1 MAELKDLLAGCT
13 ATDPAGIEA
22 HINAQMKSQNIK
34 MFLDDGIKDIYVPK
48 SRLDAVLGQLRTAN
62 ETITSQS
69 EEMAKVAQLTKDNAS
84 AQATISKLQTQ
95 LGDSQ
100 KAMQKLS
107 IQTALS
113 DKAKEFGF
121 ILPAEDLIGFMD
133 IEKLKVNADGSVTG
147 VEEALKN
154 LKQTKPYLAKA
165 ANDSGSETGGEGRN
179 GNGEESGASGNGGGT
194 GDPGKPNN
202 GAVFGG
208 KGYKA
213 GQFGKMMGEQVAK
226 SNPAG
231 AKDPFFG

>member
-22 HINAQMKSQNIK
+22 YINQQMTAQNIK
-34 MFLDDGIKDIYVPK
+34 MFLDDGVKNIFVPK

-62 ETITSQS
+62 DTITQQ
-69 EEMAKVAQLTKDNAS
+69 AADIAQVGKLTKDNAD
-84 AQATISKLQTQ
+84 AQATIGKLQNQ
-95 LGDSQ
+95 LKDAQES
-100 KAMQKLS
+100 MQKLS
-107 IQTALS
+107 VTTAVSAAAEKL
-113 DKAKEFGF
+113 GF
-121 ILPAEDLIGFMD
+121 ILPAEDLVGFID
-133 IEKLKVNADGSVTG
+133 IEKLKVNADGTVTG

-165 ANDSGSETGGEGRN
+165 SGNDGDNGGADGGEG
-179 GNGEESGASGNGGGT
+179 GSGNSGGGT

-202 GAVFGG
+202 NSVFGG

>member
-22 HINAQMKSQNIK
+22 HINQQMTAQNIK
-34 MFLDDGIKDIYVPK
+34 MFLDDGVKNIFVPK

-62 ETITSQS
+62 DTITQQ
-69 EEMAKVAQLTKDNAS
+69 AADIAQVGKLTKDNAD
-84 AQATISKLQTQ
+84 AQATIGKLQNQ
-95 LGDSQ
+95 LKDAQES
-100 KAMQKLS
+100 MQKLS
-107 IQTALS
+107 VTTAVSAAAEKL
-113 DKAKEFGF
+113 GF
-121 ILPAEDLIGFMD
+121 ILPAEDLVGFID
-133 IEKLKVNADGSVTG
+133 IEKLKVNEDGTVTG

-165 ANDSGSETGGEGRN
+165 AGNDGDNGGADGGEG
-179 GNGEESGASGNGGGT
+179 GSGNSGGGT

-202 GAVFGG
+202 SSVFGG

>member
-22 HINAQMKSQNIK
+22 HINEQMKAQNIK
-34 MFLDDGIKDIYVPK
+34 MFLDDGVKDIFVPK
-48 SRLDAVLGQLRTAN
+48 SRLDGVLGQLRTAN
-62 ETITSQS
+62 ETITQQA
-69 EEMAKVAQLTKDNAS
+69 EDIAKVAQLTKDNTA
-84 AQATISKLQTQ
+84 AQTTIANLQKQ

-100 KAMQKLS
+100 QAMQKLS
-107 IQTALS
+107 VTTAVAAAAEKL
-113 DKAKEFGF
+113 GF
-121 ILPAEDLIGFMD
+121 ILPAEDLVGFLD
-133 IEKLKVNADGSVTG
+133 IDKLKVNTDGTVTG
-147 VEEALKN
+147 VEEALNN

-165 ANDSGSETGGEGRN
+165 GDGSGDNDSDNGTGSGG
-179 GNGEESGASGNGGGT
+179 AAGGT

-213 GQFGKMMGEQVAK
+213 GQFGKLLGEQVAK

-231 AKDPFFG
+231 DKDPFFG

>member
-22 HINAQMKSQNIK
+22 YINEQMKTQNVK
-34 MFLDDGIKDIYVPK
+34 MFLDDGLKDIFVPK

-62 ETITSQS
+62 ETITSQA
-69 EEMAKVAQLTKDNAS
+69 EDIAKVAQLTKDNAS
-84 AQATISKLQTQ
+84 AQETITKLQNQ

-107 IQTALS
+107 VQTAVS
-113 DKAKEFGF
+113 EKAKELGF
-121 ILPAEDLIGFMD
+121 ILPAEDLVGFID
-133 IEKLKVNADGSVTG
+133 IEKLKVNADGTVTG

-165 ANDSGSETGGEGRN
+165 ADGDGGEG
-179 GNGEESGASGNGGGT
+179 GNGGDPGAGGNGGGT
-194 GDPGKPNN
+194 GDPGKPNS
-202 GAVFGG
+202 GAAFGG

-213 GQFGKMMGEQVAK
+213 GQFGKLLGEQAAK

-231 AKDPFFG
+231 DKDPFFG

>member
-22 HINAQMKSQNIK
+22 YINEQMKTQNVK
-34 MFLDDGIKDIYVPK
+34 MFLDDGVKDIFVPK

-62 ETITSQS
+62 ETITSQA
-69 EEMAKVAQLTKDNAS
+69 EDIAKVAQLTKDNAS
-84 AQATISKLQTQ
+84 AQETIAKLQNQ

-107 IQTALS
+107 VQTAVS
-113 DKAKEFGF
+113 EKAKELGF
-121 ILPAEDLIGFMD
+121 ILPAEDLVGFID
-133 IEKLKVNADGSVTG
+133 IEKLKVNADGTVTG

-165 ANDSGSETGGEGRN
+165 ADGDGGEG
-179 GNGEESGASGNGGGT
+179 GNGGDPGTGGNGGGT
-194 GDPGKPNN
+194 GDPGKPNS
-202 GAVFGG
+202 GAAFGG

-213 GQFGKMMGEQVAK
+213 GQFGKLLGEQAAK

-231 AKDPFFG
+231 DKDPFFG

>member
-22 HINAQMKSQNIK
+22 YINQQMKTQNIK
-34 MFLDDGIKDIYVPK
+34 MFLDDGVKDIFVPK
-48 SRLDAVLGQLRTAN
+48 SRLDAVLGELRTAN
-62 ETITSQS
+62 ETITQQ
-69 EEMAKVAQLTKDNAS
+69 AADIAQVGKLTKDNAD
-84 AQATISKLQTQ
+84 AQATITKLQNQ
-95 LGDSQ
+95 LTDSQ
-100 KAMQKLS
+100 QAMQKLS
-107 IQTALS
+107 VTTAVSAVAEKL
-113 DKAKEFGF
+113 GF
-121 ILPAEDLIGFMD
+121 ILPAEDLVGFID
-133 IEKLKVNADGSVTG
+133 TEKLKVNTDGTVTG

-165 ANDSGSETGGEGRN
+165 SNGSGDEGGEGGNTGGEG
-179 GNGEESGASGNGGGT
+179 GSGNAGGGT

-202 GAVFGG
+202 GSVFGG

-231 AKDPFFG
+231 EKDPFFG

>member
-22 HINAQMKSQNIK
+22 YINEQMKTQNVK
-34 MFLDDGIKDIYVPK
+34 MFLDDGVKDIFVPK

-62 ETITSQS
+62 ETITSQA
-69 EEMAKVAQLTKDNAS
+69 EDIAKVAQLTKDNAS
-84 AQATISKLQTQ
+84 AQKTITKLQNQ

-107 IQTALS
+107 VQTAVS
-113 DKAKEFGF
+113 EKAKELGF
-121 ILPAEDLIGFMD
+121 ILPAEDLVGFID
-133 IEKLKVNADGSVTG
+133 IEKLKVNADGTVTG

-165 ANDSGSETGGEGRN
+165 ADGDGGEG
-179 GNGEESGASGNGGGT
+179 GNGGDPGAGGNGGGT
-194 GDPGKPNN
+194 GDPGKPNS
-202 GAVFGG
+202 GVAFGG

-213 GQFGKMMGEQVAK
+213 GQFGKLLGEQAAK

-231 AKDPFFG
+231 DKDPFFG

>member
-22 HINAQMKSQNIK
+22 YINEQMKTQNVK
-34 MFLDDGIKDIYVPK
+34 MFLDDGVKDIFVPK
-48 SRLDAVLGQLRTAN
+48 GRLDAVLGQLRTAN
-62 ETITSQS
+62 ETITNQA
-69 EEMAKVAQLTKDNAS
+69 EDIAKVAQLTKDNAS
-84 AQATISKLQTQ
+84 AQETITKLQNQ

-107 IQTALS
+107 VQTAVS
-113 DKAKEFGF
+113 EKAKELGF
-121 ILPAEDLIGFMD
+121 ILPAEDLVGFID
-133 IEKLKVNADGSVTG
+133 IEKLKVNADGTVTG

-165 ANDSGSETGGEGRN
+165 ADGDGGEG
-179 GNGEESGASGNGGGT
+179 GNGGDPGAGGNGGGT
-194 GDPGKPNN
+194 GDPGKPNS
-202 GAVFGG
+202 GAAFGG

-213 GQFGKMMGEQVAK
+213 GQFGKLLGEQVAK

-231 AKDPFFG
+231 NKDPFFG

>member
-22 HINAQMKSQNIK
+22 YINEQMKTQNVK
-34 MFLDDGIKDIYVPK
+34 MFLDDGVKDIFVPK

-62 ETITSQS
+62 ETITSQA
-69 EEMAKVAQLTKDNAS
+69 EDIAKVAQLTKDNAS
-84 AQATISKLQTQ
+84 AQETITKLQNQ

-107 IQTALS
+107 VQTAVS
-113 DKAKEFGF
+113 EKAKELGF
-121 ILPAEDLIGFMD
+121 ILPAEDLVGFID
-133 IEKLKVNADGSVTG
+133 IEKLKVNADGTVTG

-165 ANDSGSETGGEGRN
+165 DDGAGGEG
-179 GNGEESGASGNGGGT
+179 GNGGDPGAGGNGGGT
-194 GDPGKPNN
+194 GDPGKPNS
-202 GAVFGG
+202 GAAFGG

-213 GQFGKMMGEQVAK
+213 GQFGKLLGEQAAK
-226 SNPAG
+226 SHPAG
-231 AKDPFFG
+231 DKDPFFG

>member
-22 HINAQMKSQNIK
+22 HINEQMKAQNIK
-34 MFLDDGIKDIYVPK
+34 MFLDDGVKDIFVPK
-48 SRLDAVLGQLRTAN
+48 SRLDGVLGQLRTAN
-62 ETITSQS
+62 ETITQQA
-69 EEMAKVAQLTKDNAS
+69 EDIAKVAQLTKDNTA
-84 AQATISKLQTQ
+84 AQTTIANLQKQ

-100 KAMQKLS
+100 QAMQKLS
-107 IQTALS
+107 VTTAVATAA
-113 DKAKEFGF
+113 DKLGF
-121 ILPAEDLIGFMD
+121 ILPAEDLVGFLDMD
-133 IEKLKVNADGSVTG
+133 KLKVNTDGTVTG

-165 ANDSGSETGGEGRN
+165 TDGSGDEG
-179 GNGEESGASGNGGGT
+179 GNGGDNGAGSGGAAGGT

-213 GQFGKMMGEQVAK
+213 GQFGKLLGEQVAK

-231 AKDPFFG
+231 NKDPFFG

>member
-1 MAELKDLLAGCT
+1 MAELKDLLAGCM

-22 HINAQMKSQNIK
+22 YINQQMKTQNIK
-34 MFLDDGIKDIYVPK
+34 MFLDDGVKDIFVPK

-62 ETITSQS
+62 ETITQQ
-69 EEMAKVAQLTKDNAS
+69 AADIAQVGKLTKDNAD
-84 AQATISKLQTQ
+84 AQETITKLQNQ
-95 LGDSQ
+95 LTSSQ
-100 KAMQKLS
+100 QAMQKMS
-107 IQTALS
+107 VTTAVSAVAEKL
-113 DKAKEFGF
+113 GF
-121 ILPAEDLIGFMD
+121 ILPAEDLVGFID
-133 IEKLKVNADGSVTG
+133 AEKLKVNADGTVTG

-165 ANDSGSETGGEGRN
+165 TDGSSDGGSQGGNSGVDGS
-179 GNGEESGASGNGGGT
+179 SGNAGGGT

-202 GAVFGG
+202 GSVFGG

>member
-22 HINAQMKSQNIK
+22 YINEQMKTQNVK
-34 MFLDDGIKDIYVPK
+34 MFLDDGVKDIFVPK

-62 ETITSQS
+62 ETITSQA
-69 EEMAKVAQLTKDNAS
+69 EDIANVAQLTKDNAS
-84 AQATISKLQTQ
+84 AQETIIKLQNQ

-107 IQTALS
+107 VQTAVS
-113 DKAKEFGF
+113 EKAKELGF
-121 ILPAEDLIGFMD
+121 ILPAEDLVGFID
-133 IEKLKVNADGSVTG
+133 IEKLKVNADGTVTG

-165 ANDSGSETGGEGRN
+165 ADRDGGEG
-179 GNGEESGASGNGGGT
+179 GNSGGT
-194 GDPGKPNN
+194 GDPGKPNS
-202 GAVFGG
+202 GAAFGG

-213 GQFGKMMGEQVAK
+213 GQFGKLLGEQAAK

-231 AKDPFFG
+231 DKDPFFG

>member
-22 HINAQMKSQNIK
+22 YINEQMKTQNVK
-34 MFLDDGIKDIYVPK
+34 MFLDDGVKDIFVPK
-48 SRLDAVLGQLRTAN
+48 GRLDAVLGQLRTAN
-62 ETITSQS
+62 ETITSQA
-69 EEMAKVAQLTKDNAS
+69 EDIAKVAQLTKDNAS
-84 AQATISKLQTQ
+84 AQETITKLQNQ

-107 IQTALS
+107 VQTAVS
-113 DKAKEFGF
+113 EKAKELGF
-121 ILPAEDLIGFMD
+121 ILPAEDLVGFID
-133 IEKLKVNADGSVTG
+133 IEKLKVNADGTVTG

-165 ANDSGSETGGEGRN
+165 ADGDGGEG
-179 GNGEESGASGNGGGT
+179 GNGGDPGAGGNGGGT
-194 GDPGKPNN
+194 GDPGKPNS
-202 GAVFGG
+202 GAAFGG

-213 GQFGKMMGEQVAK
+213 GQFGKLLGEQAAK

-231 AKDPFFG
+231 DKDPFFG

>member
-22 HINAQMKSQNIK
+22 YINEQMKTQNVK
-34 MFLDDGIKDIYVPK
+34 MFLDDGVKDIFVPK
-48 SRLDAVLGQLRTAN
+48 SRLDTVLGQLRTAN
-62 ETITSQS
+62 ETITNQA
-69 EEMAKVAQLTKDNAS
+69 EDIAKVAQLTKDNAS
-84 AQATISKLQTQ
+84 AQETISKLQNQ

-107 IQTALS
+107 VQTAVS
-113 DKAKEFGF
+113 EKAKELGF
-121 ILPAEDLIGFMD
+121 ILPAEDLVGFID
-133 IEKLKVNADGSVTG
+133 IEKLKVNADGTVTG

-165 ANDSGSETGGEGRN
+165 ADGDGGEG
-179 GNGEESGASGNGGGT
+179 GNGGDPGAGGNGGGT
-194 GDPGKPNN
+194 GDPGKPNS
-202 GAVFGG
+202 GAAFGG

-213 GQFGKMMGEQVAK
+213 GQFGKLLGEQAAK

-231 AKDPFFG
+231 DKDPFFG

>member
-22 HINAQMKSQNIK
+22 YINEQMKTQNVK
-34 MFLDDGIKDIYVPK
+34 MFLDDGVKDIFVPK

-62 ETITSQS
+62 ETITSQA
-69 EEMAKVAQLTKDNAS
+69 EHIAKVAQLTKDNAS
-84 AQATISKLQTQ
+84 AQETITKLQNQ

-107 IQTALS
+107 VQTAVS
-113 DKAKEFGF
+113 EKAKELGF
-121 ILPAEDLIGFMD
+121 ILPAEDLVGFID
-133 IEKLKVNADGSVTG
+133 IEKLKVNADGTVTG

-165 ANDSGSETGGEGRN
+165 ADGDGGEG
-179 GNGEESGASGNGGGT
+179 GNGGDPGAGGNGGGT
-194 GDPGKPNN
+194 GDPGKPNS
-202 GAVFGG
+202 GAAFGG

-213 GQFGKMMGEQVAK
+213 GQFGKLLGEQAAK

-231 AKDPFFG
+231 DRDPFFG

>member
-22 HINAQMKSQNIK
+22 YINEQMKTQNVK
-34 MFLDDGIKDIYVPK
+34 MFLDDGVKDIFVPK

-62 ETITSQS
+62 ETITNQA
-69 EEMAKVAQLTKDNAS
+69 EDIAKVAQLTKDNAS
-84 AQATISKLQTQ
+84 AQETITKLQNQ

-107 IQTALS
+107 VQTAVS
-113 DKAKEFGF
+113 EKAKELGF
-121 ILPAEDLIGFMD
+121 ILPAEDLVGFID
-133 IEKLKVNADGSVTG
+133 IEKLKVNADGTVTG

-165 ANDSGSETGGEGRN
+165 TDGDGEEG
-179 GNGEESGASGNGGGT
+179 GNGGDPGAGGNGGGT
-194 GDPGKPNN
+194 GDPGKPNS
-202 GAVFGG
+202 GAAFGG

-213 GQFGKMMGEQVAK
+213 GQFGKLLGEQAAK
-226 SNPAG
+226 SHPAG
-231 AKDPFFG
+231 DKDPFFG

>member
-22 HINAQMKSQNIK
+22 YINEQMKTQNVK
-34 MFLDDGIKDIYVPK
+34 MFLDDGVKDIFVPK

-62 ETITSQS
+62 ETIANQA
-69 EEMAKVAQLTKDNAS
+69 EDIAKVAQLTKDNTS
-84 AQATISKLQTQ
+84 AQETITKLQDQ
-95 LGDSQ
+95 LSDSQ

-107 IQTALS
+107 VQTS
-113 DKAKEFGF
+113 VSEKAKELGF
-121 ILPAEDLIGFMD
+121 ILPAEDLVGFID
-133 IEKLKVNADGSVTG
+133 IEKLKVNADGTVTG

-165 ANDSGSETGGEGRN
+165 TDGDGGEG
-179 GNGEESGASGNGGGT
+179 GNGGDPGAGGNGGGT
-194 GDPGKPNN
+194 GDPGKPNS
-202 GAVFGG
+202 GAAFGG

-213 GQFGKMMGEQVAK
+213 GQFGKLLGEQAAK

-231 AKDPFFG
+231 DKDPFFG

>member
-22 HINAQMKSQNIK
+22 YINEQMKTQNVK
-34 MFLDDGIKDIYVPK
+34 MFLDDGVKDIFVPK

-62 ETITSQS
+62 ETITSQA
-69 EEMAKVAQLTKDNAS
+69 EDIAKVAQLTKDNAS
-84 AQATISKLQTQ
+84 AQETITKLQNQ

-107 IQTALS
+107 VQTAVS
-113 DKAKEFGF
+113 EKAKELGF
-121 ILPAEDLIGFMD
+121 ILPAEDLVGFID
-133 IEKLKVNADGSVTG
+133 IEELKVNAGGTVTG

-165 ANDSGSETGGEGRN
+165 DDGDGGEGRN
-179 GNGEESGASGNGGGT
+179 GGDPGAGGNGGGT
-194 GDPGKPNN
+194 GDPGKPNS
-202 GAVFGG
+202 GAAFGG

-213 GQFGKMMGEQVAK
+213 GQFGKLLGEQAAK

-231 AKDPFFG
+231 DKDPFFG

>member
-22 HINAQMKSQNIK
+22 YINEQMKTQNVK
-34 MFLDDGIKDIYVPK
+34 MFLDDGVKDIFVPK

-62 ETITSQS
+62 ETITSQA
-69 EEMAKVAQLTKDNAS
+69 EDIAKVAQLTKDNAS
-84 AQATISKLQTQ
+84 AQETITKLQNQ

-107 IQTALS
+107 VQTAVS
-113 DKAKEFGF
+113 EKAKELGF
-121 ILPAEDLIGFMD
+121 ILPAEDLVGFID
-133 IEKLKVNADGSVTG
+133 IEKLKVNADGTVTG

-165 ANDSGSETGGEGRN
+165 ADGDGGEV
-179 GNGEESGASGNGGGT
+179 GNGGDPGAGGNGGGT
-194 GDPGKPNN
+194 GDPGKPNS
-202 GAVFGG
+202 GVAFGG

-213 GQFGKMMGEQVAK
+213 GQFGKLLGEQAAK
-226 SNPAG
+226 SHPAG
-231 AKDPFFG
+231 DKDPFFG

>member
-22 HINAQMKSQNIK
+22 YINEQMKTQNVK
-34 MFLDDGIKDIYVPK
+34 MFLDDGVKDIFVPK

-62 ETITSQS
+62 ETITSQA
-69 EEMAKVAQLTKDNAS
+69 EDIAKVAQLTKDNAS
-84 AQATISKLQTQ
+84 AQETITKLQNQ

-107 IQTALS
+107 VQTAVS
-113 DKAKEFGF
+113 EKAKELGF
-121 ILPAEDLIGFMD
+121 ILPAEDLVGFID
-133 IEKLKVNADGSVTG
+133 IEKLKVNADGTVTG

-165 ANDSGSETGGEGRN
+165 ADGDEGEG
-179 GNGEESGASGNGGGT
+179 GNGGDPGAGGNGGGT
-194 GDPGKPNN
+194 GDPGKPNS
-202 GAVFGG
+202 GAAFGG

-213 GQFGKMMGEQVAK
+213 GQFGKLLGEQVAK

-231 AKDPFFG
+231 NKDPFFG